1 MTQMD
6 PAKFKAARRGG
17 PRSLVRTIVGDAL
30 GPSVRAEWAVVV
42 VSLVFAAFL
51 LVDPIVL
58 QTVRLYDDGT
68 RSFFRSFTDLGKSGW
83 ILIPTGAA
91 AIALYAYRRQEYRL
105 RRTAAVGLATQ
116 IFAFVFV
123 AVGGTSLAS
132 SLIKNILGRARP
144 KFFESMG
151 PIEFRPFA
159 FDYDFASF
167 PSGHATTICALGA
180 TLAILWPRARFFLMA
195 AAVWIAAT
203 RFLIGSHFLSDVI
216 GGVLLGFWGPY
227 LLRDRLAVRRWLFE
241 RRGET
246 IKLRGARLRRW
257 LAAEARMRLLPG
269 SDTVAQSG

>member
-17 PRSLVRTIVGDAL
+17 PRSLIRTVLSDTLA
-30 GPSVRAEWAVVV
+30 PSARTEWAVVI

-58 QTVRLYDDGT
+58 QTVRLYDDET

-83 ILIPTGAA
+83 ILIPTGAV
-91 AIALYAYRRQEYRL
+91 AIALYAYRRREYRL
-105 RRTAAVGLATQ
+105 RLAAAAGLAMQ
-116 IFAFVFV
+116 IVAFVFV

-144 KFFESMG
+144 KFFETMG
-151 PIEFRPFA
+151 PIEFQPFA

-203 RFLIGSHFLSDVI
+203 RFLIGSHFLSDVV

-241 RRGET
+241 WRGDAIT
-246 IKLRGARLRRW
+246 LRGARLRQW
-257 LAAEARMRLLPG
+257 IVAEARASLLPR
-269 SDTVAQSG
+269 SDTMAQSG